1 MKLLLKK
8 PDEDEAIRHLMERMK
23 LLLKNVQK
31 PWQDSEVDHH
41 VDRRVPLTAQDLSR
55 GLGCLRK
62 DLQLSSWKRENKED
76 KEAHKKVRDSSK
88 LPGAACGHLDSGYH
102 SVSPRWKAG
111 ETACSLAGG

>member
-8 PDEDEAIRHLMERMK
+8 PDDDEAIRHLMERMK

-55 GLGCLRK
+55 GLGGLGK
-62 DLQLSSWKRENKED
+62 VSGWKRKN
-76 KEAHKKVRDSSK
+76 KEAHRKGCRIPASNLK
-88 LPGAACGHLDSGYH
+88 LLVA
-102 SVSPRWKAG
+102 V
-111 ETACSLAGG
+111 

>member
-8 PDEDEAIRHLMERMK
+8 PDDDEAIRHLMERMK

-55 GLGCLRK
+55 GLGGLK
-62 DLQLSSWKRENKED
+62 KELIMLSREKKKGFEEQKRERN
-76 KEAHKKVRDSSK
+76 
-88 LPGAACGHLDSGYH
+88 SG
-102 SVSPRWKAG
+102 K
-111 ETACSLAGG
+111 

>member
-8 PDEDEAIRHLMERMK
+8 PDDDEAIRHLMERMK

-55 GLGCLRK
+55 GLCGLGK
-62 DLQLSSWKRENKED
+62 ELQLSGWNKRTKRAT
-76 KEAHKKVRDSSK
+76 KHTR
-88 LPGAACGHLDSGYH
+88 
-102 SVSPRWKAG
+102 
-111 ETACSLAGG
+111 

>member
-8 PDEDEAIRHLMERMK
+8 PDDDEAIRHLMERMK

-55 GLGCLRK
+55 GLGCLEERITIIR
-62 DLQLSSWKRENKED
+62 LE
-76 KEAHKKVRDSSK
+76 
-88 LPGAACGHLDSGYH
+88 
-102 SVSPRWKAG
+102 
-111 ETACSLAGG
+111 